1 MVVKRNPKA
10 KLKKK
15 TSAKTKTE
23 TKLKK
28 KTKTKTLFQSS
39 RQRQRLGLRHS
50 SRRSRQSRKKKHL
63 SPLGA
68 SVTPGRI
75 KDVPGDDMIMNWSLE
90 MIMK

>member
-10 KLKKK
+10 KMKKK
-15 TSAKTKTE
+15 TRAKTKTE
-23 TKLKK
+23 TRLGRE
-28 KTKTKTLFQSS
+28 TKTKTLFQSS

-68 SVTPGRI
+68 SVTPGKNQDAPREL
-75 KDVPGDDMIMNWSLE
+75 IME
-90 MIMK
+90 

>member
-50 SRRSRQSRKKKHL
+50 SRRSRQSRKKNI
-63 SPLGA
+63 SPLWVQVLPRGE
-68 SVTPGRI
+68 S
-75 KDVPGDDMIMNWSLE
+75 KMCLE
-90 MIMK
+90 MI

>member
-10 KLKKK
+10 KMKKK
-15 TSAKTKTE
+15 TRAKTKTE

-50 SRRSRQSRKKKHL
+50 SRRSRQSRKKQHL
-63 SPLGA
+63 SPA